1 MHVSEARRAANIAN
15 SAKAKGPI
23 TERGKRQSRRNSL
36 KHDLTGEGIVLPEA
50 DQAEVDRRAEA
61 LGADMRPRS
70 ALGSILLRKVAVNS
84 VRAERAGELE
94 NAMLDMMV
102 RDAVEVFDRDR
113 ADHAEA
119 LFGAL
124 NDNPRSYTRQLRRM
138 PEGVDLMLAAWRT
151 LRDDLARVGRNA
163 WGISHLGRAACLTG
177 VRVEQGYTTRFG
189 DLSNA
194 LWGDFDGL
202 GDHEGGDLDDQGRRD
217 WARARLGELVEAE
230 IASLEAHRKTLD
242 LKRIASN
249 RREAPARA
257 RFDDSAEG
265 ARLKRYEATRIAPCT
280 RR

>member
-1 MHVSEARRAANIAN
+1 M
-15 SAKAKGPI
+15 
-23 TERGKRQSRRNSL
+23 
-36 KHDLTGEGIVLPEA
+36 
-50 DQAEVDRRAEA
+50 
-61 LGADMRPRS
+61 
-70 ALGSILLRKVAVNS
+70 NS

-124 NDNPRSYTRQLRRM
+124 NDNPRSYTRQLKRM
-138 PEGVDLMLAAWRT
+138 PEGVNLMLAAWRT

-202 GDHEGGDLDDQGRRD
+202 GDHEGGDLDNQGRRD

-230 IASLEAHRKTLD
+230 IAGLEAHRKTLD

-249 RREAPARA
+249 RREVPARA

-265 ARLKRYEATRIAPCT
+265 ALLKRYEADADRALYKALKEYRQVEAEADARPEADAQPEVPDAPKARMGSFREPGSPADCDRSPAFLDAPKPENPVVRGPDGLPLSIKRPLPT
-280 RR
+280 PL